1 MSEHEGKWGGSIP
14 KIPDAPYEDIFGGN
28 NPEHDKRFAE
38 ENMPDP
44 ARTGVESRRLTKT
57 TENWC
62 MIHGRYRID
71 CGCPNAPVYEA
82 SQPAP
87 EPTAQP
93 WTEDTDDNY
102 VAYLCFS
109 NGGLHIAD
117 SDTDKAFKV
126 WRARDVKKIIA
137 AHAPAPA
144 VRDAAVEELVRTAE
158 DFEEVV
164 NRNWECTEWDNLRA
178 ALARVKGTKEEPHV

>member
-1 MSEHEGKWGGSIP
+1 MSEHEGKWGGSVP

-82 SQPAP
+82 SQPAT
-87 EPTAQP
+87 EPPVQP
-93 WTEDTDDNY
+93 WMKAAAADLYDYFVMGGGHSGDDT
-102 VAYLCFS
+102 A
-109 NGGLHIAD
+109 IA
-117 SDTDKAFKV
+117 
-126 WRARDVKKIIA
+126 IIA
-137 AHAPAPA
+137 AHAPVPA
-144 VRDAAVEELVRTAE
+144 VRDADVEELVKAAE